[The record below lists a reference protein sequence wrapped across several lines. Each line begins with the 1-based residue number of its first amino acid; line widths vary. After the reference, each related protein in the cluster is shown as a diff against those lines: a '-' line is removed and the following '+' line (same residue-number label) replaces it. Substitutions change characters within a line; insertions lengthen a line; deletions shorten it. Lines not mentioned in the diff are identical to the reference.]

1 MVKFVDQCKETWKFD
16 ALNDDYPSI
25 CPNITLLR
33 PLIKTT
39 IQG

>member
-16 ALNDDYPSI
+16 ALKEDYPTI
-25 CPNITLLR
+25 CSSITLLK